1 MSDNRLHSLRVN
13 VMQWIIRFLLGGT
26 MVCAFALLADVLKP
40 KGFAGLFGAAP
51 SVALG
56 SLALTTYMEG
66 SGSAATQ
73 AHSMICG
80 ALAFCVYALACTQ
93 AMGRWHWRARS
104 TTIGGLVIWAG
115 VALALWAGVLR
126 T

>member
-1 MSDNRLHSLRVN
+1 
-13 VMQWIIRFLLGGT
+13 MQWIIRFSLGGT

-56 SLALTTYMEG
+56 SLALTTYLE
-66 SGSAATQ
+66 SRGSAATQ
-73 AHSMICG
+73 AHSMIYG
-80 ALAFCVYALACTQ
+80 AVAFCVYALACTQ
-93 AMGRWHWRARS
+93 AMGRWHWRAR

-126 T
+126 S